1 MLLDGDDAYT
11 KAKEMLAKRFGDPF
25 TVAASFRKA
34 LEEWKQIAP
43 GDAIGLRKYSDF
55 LVQCETA
62 MEKVSS
68 LDVLND
74 VQDNQKIISKLPKW
88 LSNRWARLVYK
99 SGEEKKI
106 LHAIQL
112 T

>member
-1 MLLDGDDAYT
+1 MLLDGDEAYT

-25 TVAASFRKA
+25 TVAASFRKR

-62 MEKVSS
+62 TEKVSS
-68 LDVLND
+68 LNVL
-74 VQDNQKIISKLPKW
+74 
-88 LSNRWARLVYK
+88 K
-99 SGEEKKI
+99 SLGKSSLQIKRGEEEIPPVFGIRSIPGNRVKYCMRSS
-106 LHAIQL
+106 
-112 T
+112 